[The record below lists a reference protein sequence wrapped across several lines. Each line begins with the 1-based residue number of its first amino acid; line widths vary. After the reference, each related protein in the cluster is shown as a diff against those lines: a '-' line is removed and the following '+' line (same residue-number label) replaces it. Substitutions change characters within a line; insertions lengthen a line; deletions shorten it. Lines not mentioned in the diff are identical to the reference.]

1 MTKSTILSIIVA
13 VGIIGLALWFSGS
26 SGKGG
31 AEVGALNTTING
43 DKQYIDIVAKG
54 GYSPKVINAKAG
66 IPLVVKMNTAN
77 TFDCSAFV
85 VIPSI
90 NYRGTLQKDGTTEIP
105 IPAQPAGTTL
115 RGSCGMG
122 MYGFAINFI

>member
-13 VGIIGLALWFSGS
+13 AALIGGAFWLSGQS
-26 SGKGG
+26 SGGQTG
-31 AEVGALNTTING
+31 GALNTEILG
-43 DKQYIDIVAKG
+43 DKQFIDITAKG
-54 GYSPKVINAKAG
+54 GYSPKIINAKAG
-66 IPLVVKMNTAN
+66 IPLTVRMNTAN

-85 VIPSI
+85 IIPSI
-90 NYRGTLQKDGTTEIP
+90 GYQGVLNKNGITEIP

-122 MYGFAINFI
+122 MYGFAINFQ